1 MRALLKNTLL
11 ATALGAA
18 LLAAGC
24 QQSMMEPKPQYSAL
38 YDRLGQKP
46 GVVAVV
52 DEFVA
57 NVAADSRI
65 NGRFAKTDIP
75 NLKAQLVDQVCA
87 AVGGP
92 CTYKGKDMVTAHKG
106 MNITT
111 AEFNATGE
119 AMLKALRKYQVAEAD
134 INTIMGVLGGMQGD
148 IVGK

>member
-1 MRALLKNTLL
+1 MNALLKNTVL
-11 ATALGAA
+11 AAALGAA

-24 QQSMMEPKPQYSAL
+24 QQAAMAPKPQYSAL

-46 GVVAVV
+46 GIVAVV
-52 DEFVA
+52 DDFVG
-57 NVAADSRI
+57 NIAADNRI

-75 NLKAQLVDQVCA
+75 TLKAHLVDQVCA

-92 CTYKGKDMVTAHKG
+92 CTYTGRDMVTTHKG

-134 INTIMGVLGGMQGD
+134 INTIMGVLGGMQND

>member
-1 MRALLKNTLL
+1 MRAFLKAGLI
-11 ATALGAA
+11 ATALGTT
-18 LLAAGC
+18 LVLAGC
-24 QQSMMEPKPQYSAL
+24 QQPAMEQKPQYAAL

-46 GVVAVV
+46 GIVAVV

-57 NVAADSRI
+57 NIAADNRI

-75 NLKAQLVDQVCA
+75 NLKAQLVDQVCE

-92 CTYKGKDMVTAHKG
+92 CKYMGKDMVTSHKG
-106 MNITT
+106 MNITN

-119 AMLKALRKYQVAEAD
+119 AMLKALKKYNVAEAD
-134 INTIMGVLGGMQGD
+134 TNTIMTVLGGMQKD